1 MLFLLVCS
9 LQQKQQVMSV
19 DECGHPEARALHATE
34 ERRWGRKSD
43 GNAYCISLNESL
55 NQPLWANEYEVG
67 HNGWQKFIQHYLLTF
82 IHYWE
87 INQPWERGTKKIF
100 CETLAPICHCELP
113 ESKLQLLPSSSSS
126 DVIDFERIDR
136 AVVGALF
143 GGGGAEQR
151 ETDMWPKAGR
161 SSAVIWRR
169 HTFSGKS
176 LIDQSNFTEG
186 KGSN

>member
-1 MLFLLVCS
+1 MSVGI
-9 LQQKQQVMSV
+9 QKQEHFMQRRRG
-19 DECGHPEARALHATE
+19 DEGGKAMETHIALVWTKASISHCEQMNMKLGIMDGRRLYSIICLPLSTI
-34 ERRWGRKSD
+34 ERLTNHEK
-43 GNAYCISLNESL
+43 
-55 NQPLWANEYEVG
+55 EV
-67 HNGWQKFIQHYLLTF
+67 Q
-82 IHYWE
+82 
-87 INQPWERGTKKIF
+87 KKIF